1 MAMRVYA
8 MAPWCKWEKKMHSL
22 KHLFYFG
29 QRDQQTSVREG
40 VGKSFL
46 GSLGS
51 RFMNGLFQTKR
62 SPSFSAKSKEKK
74 NLNKEEKL
82 SLAHRL
88 FLRGHPNPEGIQACG

>member
-1 MAMRVYA
+1 ML
-8 MAPWCKWEKKMHSL
+8 SL
-22 KHLFYFG
+22 KHLFYSG
-29 QRDQQTSVREG
+29 RRDQQTSVREG

-51 RFMNGLFQTKR
+51 RLMNGLFQTER
-62 SPSFSAKSKEKK
+62 IPSFSTKSKEK
-74 NLNKEEKL
+74 NLNKGEKL